1 MTDAAAVR
9 ESVRRAE
16 TIVVKV
22 GSSSITDE
30 GGLNRAR
37 LVELTDII
45 GKLHDA
51 GKKVI
56 LVTSGAVAT
65 GLGPMPIEQRPS
77 DLPTLQAAAA
87 VGQSLLMTA
96 YTEELTDHGVVTAQ
110 VLLTVDDMVRRTTY
124 RNAQNTINRL
134 LAMNILPIVNEN
146 DAVATDELRFG
157 DNDRLAALVAQM
169 AHAEALVLL
178 SDVPSLL
185 SAPPEDP
192 TAVRIPFVA
201 GPEDLDALT
210 IGGSG
215 SAVGTGGMA
224 TKVHAAVIAADS
236 GIPSVLTS
244 FDLAVSAVRGEDVGT
259 YFGPTHSRR
268 QTRLLWLAHLA
279 EPTGSIRVD
288 AGAAKALT
296 EGGKSLLA
304 AGVVDVSGRFEAG
317 EPVDIVDPRGTRLAR
332 GLPNFSA
339 DELPQVFGLS
349 KSELGR
355 RFGVS
360 FQREV
365 VHRNDMILT
374 KNGTV

>member
-1 MTDAAAVR
+1 MSDARTAREAVR
-9 ESVRRAE
+9 DAE

-30 GGLNRAR
+30 RGLNRDR
-37 LVELTDII
+37 LIELTDII
-45 GKLHDA
+45 GRLHA
-51 GKKVI
+51 SGKHVI

-65 GLGPMPIEQRPS
+65 GLGPMPIDERPS

-87 VGQSLLMTA
+87 VGQSTLMTA
-96 YTEELTDHGVVTAQ
+96 YTEELMAHDVVTAQ

-169 AHAEALVLL
+169 THAEALVLL

-185 SAPPEDP
+185 TVPPEVP
-192 TAVRIPFVA
+192 GARRISFVS
-201 GPEDLDALT
+201 GPEDLRSLD

-215 SAVGTGGMA
+215 STVGTGGMA
-224 TKVHAAVIAADS
+224 TKVQAAVMAADS

-244 FDLAVSAVRGEDVGT
+244 FDLALSAVRGEDVGT
-259 YFGPTHSRR
+259 YFGVTHPRR

-279 EPTGSIRVD
+279 EAQGSIRID
-288 AGAAKALT
+288 AGAAKALI

-304 AGVVDVSGRFEAG
+304 AGVVDVQGRFEAG
-317 EPVDIVDPRGTRLAR
+317 EPVDIVDPRGALVAR
-332 GLPNFSA
+332 GLPHFSA
-339 DELPQVFGLS
+339 DELPQMFGLS

-355 RFGVS
+355 RFGAS

-365 VHRNDMILT
+365 VHRNDMMLT
-374 KNGTV
+374 QNGTL